1 MVDDKMA
8 AEERAGENSTPE
20 SDETIEEGYD
30 FSESENIYEVEK
42 ILGVTKH
49 EGRPLYR
56 VRWQGYGPEED
67 TWEPRENLLTCEDLV
82 EEFIE
87 KQKLRKQ
94 KISQN
99 LAKKYKKSPKKRTPP
114 KESSATA
121 QPKRRRSSE
130 KDASDNETANGQS
143 NRKCSSSD
151 NEGPP
156 PLKDPFWDNLEKGL
170 ITFDGDMYSKVK
182 SRRATLDAKRSGQ
195 STESAGKDPD
205 KQQQEWAM
213 SRERTQKVI
222 PKKEE
227 VKDGDAKEEA
237 TPDSVGDVK
246 PSLVKDEPFLGE
258 GEMLPEDMYSKV
270 KSRRAYLDAK
280 KLEAAKEEMKQTKK
294 TKKEHR
300 HHRHGHHRHKKSK
313 KDGTRKPKTLIDL
326 EAIGSLE
333 TATQKTLSMS
343 PSILERETNAANL
356 FHTPDSCL
364 SVEEVLT
371 VAKLEEKTRNGNYGR
386 QLSGQSVEEDGEGDK
401 IRRVLPLH
409 LETMGSTPSTSQA
422 VPLTPSADSKPIFQ
436 GVPLQSTSHLSP
448 QGHSP
453 TFHPTPNF
461 PPVPLAGAGIIPDTP
476 ESPDDSQKGPGP
488 SVWKPWEVSSQCSIS
503 SGSGSSSSNNNG
515 SVLVSSAE
523 LAVPECCTMGA
534 PHPKDSVRDLGQDL
548 ADKVSL
554 QAKNVVSP
562 TPKEI
567 PRTTTILCSYNNTA
581 KFSDAPA
588 MASTETAITRDAASM
603 TPLDTLPPANTVKA
617 MDVAPVFG
625 HSKPCSFKMKE
636 PQRTAPVP
644 DKVPAW
650 LELQNFVE
658 KDPIMMGHSAK
669 RSGQEKAAKPPDMA
683 LPNVLPLSPCGQP
696 TQGIFLGEHHQGS
709 VTEKNADGKTYPAG
723 QLRRDVTACKASS
736 EKKHHKHHKKA
747 GTKPSLNPTKKD
759 RPSEKSRA
767 SHDMKTERPKP
778 TKKKEKSKKTKSKI
792 NVGESKKKKTY
803 SVRGGIQFDFE
814 EDTSTEEPWAKP
826 GLSPI
831 ILSNDALKQ
840 AVKDGLTERVREAL
854 WLNGTHD
861 LEQQDPACGT
871 TLLMQAC
878 MYRHDEIAKLLIA
891 NGALVNIVQTKTG
904 LTPLMYAADLGF
916 YNTVAILLEAGAHVN
931 LQQATTGE
939 TALMKACKKGHAQ
952 IINLLLIFGAN
963 WAVTTP
969 SANTA
974 LEFAILYKHPD
985 IYDIVSNHINRVV
998 MQFESTI
1005 NQYLC
1010 GTAKLT
1016 KPVFPLQCFRIRE
1029 STEHHI
1035 YLNHDFRQYSHNQG
1049 CGNVLFI
1056 GHAHLGLNGLM
1067 CRLTGHSFVYKVT
1080 LNGQDLP
1087 QLSQGSNFLLSFL
1100 PKNGRNLITVKTI
1113 CDPYTK
1119 MLLLVGA
1126 YSLQITSD
1134 GPQIGF

>member
-736 EKKHHKHHKKA
+736 E
-747 GTKPSLNPTKKD
+747 S
-759 RPSEKSRA
+759 
-767 SHDMKTERPKP
+767 
-778 TKKKEKSKKTKSKI
+778 
-792 NVGESKKKKTY
+792 
-803 SVRGGIQFDFE
+803 GIQFDFE